1 MRRCT
6 TEFVADSVFTLQVGG
21 IMNTTSCVVVVGYNG
36 NRVHDIQ
43 KLRDLCK
50 SLYNA
55 RLILLV
61 EQIQPYDD
69 QVADHVCS
77 TSMAEKDVAASL
89 ELVVGCL
96 KADRWKLIGV
106 LPFSDRGVL
115 LGAALA
121 NHFGLPGITPAEARA
136 GLDKQI
142 FRSLEVTATQSPE
155 DYRPVFSTRVESL
168 SELRERVVELG
179 GKAFIKPA
187 CEGASRGCRVI
198 HHPSE
203 CDEAWLALKAYRQG
217 GIVIEELIQNAREY
231 SWDCVAGST
240 WVTEKT
246 TTEGAYRAEIQQVV
260 PALLPADTQARLMA
274 AGRHMADLV
283 SQDNGAWHNEV
294 FHRPDHLTSA
304 VEINMRPGGMHI
316 WDLALRAFVDFNPW
330 ERWVRWAVE
339 GQVERH
345 DPVPRGY
352 CGIRLLRASVG
363 GILRTIPDIQA
374 LARSLNIELVEAV
387 FAKRIGDS
395 ITALVQDNTSFI
407 GHIVLFNEDYER
419 LSNDLLRLAEATE
432 SRIGITSLAPPA
444 LAVG

>member
-1 MRRCT
+1 
-6 TEFVADSVFTLQVGG
+6 
-21 IMNTTSCVVVVGYNG
+21 MNTTSCVVVVGYNG

-77 TSMAEKDVAASL
+77 TSLAESDVAASL

-96 KADRWKLIGV
+96 NADRWKLIGV

-121 NHFGLPGITPAEARA
+121 SHFGLPGITPAEARA

-142 FRSLEVTATQSPE
+142 FRSLEVTATTSPE

-168 SELRERVVELG
+168 SELRQRVVELG
-179 GKAFIKPA
+179 GRGFIKPA

-203 CDEAWLALKAYRQG
+203 CDEAWQALKPYREG
-217 GIVIEELIQNAREY
+217 GIVIEELIHNAREY

-240 WVTEKT
+240 WITEKT

-260 PALLPADTQARLMA
+260 PAPLSTGVQAQLMA

-283 SQDNGAWHNEV
+283 SCDNGAWHNEV
-294 FHRPDHLTSA
+294 FLRVDHLTSA
-304 VEINMRPGGMHI
+304 VETNMRPGGMHI
-316 WDLALRAFVDFNPW
+316 WDLARRAFVNFNPW

-339 GQVERH
+339 GQINHHE
-345 DPVPRGY
+345 PVPRGY
-352 CGIRLLRASVG
+352 CGIRLLRATAG
-363 GILRTIPDIQA
+363 GILRDAPDIQA

-387 FAKRIGDS
+387 VAKRIGDS
-395 ITALVQDNTSFI
+395 VTALVQDNTSFI
-407 GHIVLFNEDYER
+407 GHIVLFNEDYGQ
-419 LSNDLLRLAEATE
+419 LNSDLLRLAEAIE
-432 SRIGITSLAPPA
+432 SRIGIISLAPPER
-444 LAVG
+444 AVC

>member
-1 MRRCT
+1 
-6 TEFVADSVFTLQVGG
+6 
-21 IMNTTSCVVVVGYNG
+21 MNTTSCVVVVGYNG

-43 KLRDLCK
+43 KLRELCK

-61 EQIQPYDD
+61 EKIQPDDD

-77 TSMAEKDVAASL
+77 TSLAEDDVAASL

-96 KADRWKLIGV
+96 NADSWKLIGV

-121 NHFGLPGITPAEARA
+121 SHFGLPGITPGEARA

-142 FRSLEVTATQSPE
+142 FRQLEAAASISPGG
-155 DYRPVFSTRVESL
+155 YRPVFSVRVESL
-168 SELRERVVELG
+168 SELRQRVVELG

-203 CDEAWLALKAYRQG
+203 CDDAWLALKPYREG
-217 GIVIEELIQNAREY
+217 GIVLEELVQNAREY
-231 SWDCVAGST
+231 SWDFVAGST

-260 PALLPADTQARLMA
+260 PAPLAAEVQARLMA
-274 AGRHMADLV
+274 AGRHMSGLV
-283 SQDNGAWHNEV
+283 SRDNGAWHNEV
-294 FHRPDHLTSA
+294 FLRCDNLTSA
-304 VEINMRPGGMHI
+304 VETNMRPGGMHI
-316 WDLALRAFVDFNPW
+316 WDLAKRAFVDFDPW

-339 GQVERH
+339 GQTEQH
-345 DPVPRGY
+345 EPVARGY
-352 CGIRLLRASVG
+352 CGIRLLRAPAG
-363 GILRTIPDIQA
+363 GILRVTPDIEA
-374 LARSLNIELVEAV
+374 LARALRIDLVEGQY
-387 FAKRIGDS
+387 AKRIGDS
-395 ITALVQDNTSFI
+395 VSAQVKDNFSFI
-407 GHIVLFNEDYER
+407 GHIVLFSEHYEQ
-419 LSNDLLRLAEATE
+419 LSNNLLRLAEAIE
-432 SRIGITSLAPPA
+432 SRIEVTCLAPA
-444 LAVG
+444 TRAVC

>member
-1 MRRCT
+1 
-6 TEFVADSVFTLQVGG
+6 
-21 IMNTTSCVVVVGYNG
+21 MNTTSCVVVVGYNG
-36 NRVHDIQ
+36 SRVHDVQ

-61 EQIQPYDD
+61 EQIQPQDD

-77 TSMAEKDVAASL
+77 TSLAEKDVPASL

-96 KADRWKLIGV
+96 DADRWKLIGV

-121 NHFGLPGITPAEARA
+121 SHFGLPGITPAEARA

-142 FRSLEVTATQSPE
+142 FRQLEATATEAPE
-155 DYRPVFSTRVESL
+155 DYRPILSTRIESL
-168 SELRERVVELG
+168 AELRQRVIEMG

-198 HHPSE
+198 RHPSE
-203 CDEAWLALKAYRQG
+203 CDEAWQALKPYREG
-217 GIVIEELIQNAREY
+217 GIVLEELIQNAREY
-231 SWDCVAGST
+231 SWDYVAGST
-240 WVTEKT
+240 WITEKT
-246 TTEGAYRAEIQQVV
+246 TTDGAYRAEIQQVV
-260 PALLPADTQARLMA
+260 PAPLAEDAQARLMA
-274 AGRHMADLV
+274 AGRHMAGLV

-294 FHRPDHLTSA
+294 FHRANHRTSA
-304 VEINMRPGGMHI
+304 VETNMRPGGMHI
-316 WDLALRAFVDFNPW
+316 WDLARKAFIDFDPW

-339 GQVERH
+339 GQVVNH

-352 CGIRLLRASVG
+352 CGIRLLRANTG
-363 GILRTIPDIQA
+363 GILRDVPDITS

-387 FAKRIGDS
+387 LTKRIGDS
-395 ITALVQDNTSFI
+395 VSALVKDNFSFI
-407 GHIVLFNEDYER
+407 GHIVLFNERYED
-419 LSNDLLRLAEATE
+419 LSVDLLRLAEAIE
-432 SRIGITSLAPPA
+432 SSVGITSLAA
-444 LAVG
+444 SARAVG

>member
-1 MRRCT
+1 
-6 TEFVADSVFTLQVGG
+6 
-21 IMNTTSCVVVVGYNG
+21 MNTTSCVVVVGYNG
-36 NRVHDIQ
+36 SRVHDIQ

-61 EQIQPYDD
+61 EKIQPYDD

-77 TSMAEKDVAASL
+77 TSLAEKDVAASL

-96 KADRWKLIGV
+96 KADRWKLLGV

-121 NHFGLPGITPAEARA
+121 SHFGLPGITPAEARA

-142 FRSLEVTATQSPE
+142 FRTLEAAADASPAT
-155 DYRPVFSTRVESL
+155 YRPVFSTRVESL
-168 SELRERVVELG
+168 PELRQRVVELG

-198 HHPSE
+198 QHPSD
-203 CDEAWLALKAYRQG
+203 CDEAWQALKPYREG
-217 GIVIEELIQNAREY
+217 GIVLEELIQNAREY

-240 WVTEKT
+240 WLTEKT

-260 PALLPADTQARLMA
+260 PAPLEADTHARLMA
-274 AGRHMADLV
+274 AGRHMANLV

-294 FHRPDHLTSA
+294 FHRANRLTSA
-304 VEINMRPGGMHI
+304 VETNMRPGGMHI
-316 WDLALRAFVDFNPW
+316 WDLAKRAFVDFDPW

-339 GQVERH
+339 GTIEHQE
-345 DPVPRGY
+345 PVARGY
-352 CGIRLLRASVG
+352 CGIRLLRAPAG
-363 GILRTIPDIQA
+363 GILRSTPDIEA
-374 LARSLNIELVEAV
+374 LARTLNMELVEGRY
-387 FAKRIGDS
+387 AKRIGDS
-395 ITALVQDNTSFI
+395 VSALVKDNFSFI
-407 GHIVLFNEDYER
+407 GHIVLFNEDYGQ
-419 LSNDLLRLAEATE
+419 LSSDLLRLAEAVE
-432 SRIGITSLAPPA
+432 SRIGITSLATPA
-444 LAVG
+444 MAAG

>member
-1 MRRCT
+1 
-6 TEFVADSVFTLQVGG
+6 
-21 IMNTTSCVVVVGYNG
+21 
-36 NRVHDIQ
+36 VHDIQ

-61 EQIQPYDD
+61 EKIQPFDD

-77 TSMAEKDVAASL
+77 TSLAEKDVVASL

-96 KADRWKLIGV
+96 SADRWKLIGV

-121 NHFGLPGITPAEARA
+121 SHFGLPGITPAEARA

-142 FRSLEVTATQSPE
+142 FRKLEATAATSPA
-155 DYRPVFSTRVESL
+155 DYRPVFSARVESL
-168 SELRERVVELG
+168 PELRQRVVELG

-203 CDEAWLALKAYRQG
+203 CDEAWLALKAYREG
-217 GIVIEELIQNAREY
+217 GIVLEELIQDAREY
-231 SWDCVAGST
+231 SWDCVSGST

-260 PALLPADTQARLMA
+260 PAPLAEDAQARLMA

-283 SQDNGAWHNEV
+283 SVDNGAWHNEV
-294 FHRPDHLTSA
+294 FLRADQLTSA
-304 VEINMRPGGMHI
+304 VETNMRPGGMHI
-316 WDLALRAFVDFNPW
+316 WDLARRAFVDFNPW

-339 GQVERH
+339 GQVESH
-345 DPVPRGY
+345 QPVRRGY
-352 CGIRLLRASVG
+352 CGIRLLRAPAG
-363 GILRTIPDIQA
+363 GILRFTPDIQA
-374 LARSLNIELVEAV
+374 LARELGIEVVEGV

-395 ITALVQDNTSFI
+395 VSALVKDNFSFI
-407 GHIVLFNEDYER
+407 GHIVLFNEHYGQ
-419 LSNDLLRLAEATE
+419 LSNDLLRLAEAIE
-432 SRIGITSLAPPA
+432 SRTGITSLAPPV

>member
-1 MRRCT
+1 
-6 TEFVADSVFTLQVGG
+6 
-21 IMNTTSCVVVVGYNG
+21 MNTTSCVVVVGYNG
-36 NRVHDIQ
+36 SRVNDIQ

-61 EQIQPYDD
+61 EQIKSNDD

-77 TSMAEKDVAASL
+77 TSFAEKDVAASL
-89 ELVVGCL
+89 ELVVSCL
-96 KADRWKLIGV
+96 GADRWKLIGV

-121 NHFGLPGITPAEARA
+121 SHFGLPGITRAEARA

-142 FRSLEVTATQSPE
+142 FRQLEAQAETSPE
-155 DYRPVFSTRVESL
+155 DYRRVFSERIESL
-168 SELRERVVELG
+168 PQLRQRVVELG

-203 CDEAWLALKAYRQG
+203 CDEVWQALKPYRDG
-217 GIVIEELIQNAREY
+217 GIVLEELIQDAREY

-260 PALLPADTQARLMA
+260 PAPLPTEVHARLMA

-294 FHRPDHLTSA
+294 FHRADQLTSA
-304 VEINMRPGGMHI
+304 VETNMRPGGMHI
-316 WDLALRAFVDFNPW
+316 WDLAKRAFVDFNPW

-339 GQVERH
+339 GKIEH
-345 DPVPRGY
+345 HEPVARGY
-352 CGIRLLRASVG
+352 CGIRLLRAPAG
-363 GILRTIPDIQA
+363 GILRSTPDIQA
-374 LARSLNIELVEAV
+374 MARALNIELVEAT

-395 ITALVQDNTSFI
+395 VSALVKDNFSFI
-407 GHIVLFNEDYER
+407 GHIVLFNEHYGQ
-419 LSNDLLRLAEATE
+419 LSNDLLRLAEAIE
-432 SRIGITSLAPPA
+432 SNVGISSLAPPA
-444 LAVG
+444 RAVG

>member
-1 MRRCT
+1 
-6 TEFVADSVFTLQVGG
+6 
-21 IMNTTSCVVVVGYNG
+21 MNTTSCVVVVGYNG

-43 KLRDLCK
+43 KLRELCK
-50 SLYNA
+50 SLYDA

-77 TSMAEKDVAASL
+77 TSLAEKDVASSL

-96 KADRWKLIGV
+96 NADRWKLIGV

-121 NHFGLPGITPAEARA
+121 NHFGLPGITPTEARA

-142 FRSLEVTATQSPE
+142 FRQLEATAASSPE
-155 DYRPVFSTRVESL
+155 DYRPVFSARVESL
-168 SELRERVVELG
+168 PELRQRVVELG

-203 CDEAWLALKAYRQG
+203 CDEAWHALKPYREG
-217 GIVIEELIQNAREY
+217 GIVLEELVQNAREY
-231 SWDCVAGST
+231 SWDYVAGST
-240 WVTEKT
+240 WITEKT

-260 PALLPADTQARLMA
+260 PAPLSADAQSRLMA
-274 AGRHMADLV
+274 AGRHMAGLV

-294 FHRPDHLTSA
+294 FHRADQLTSA
-304 VEINMRPGGMHI
+304 VETNMRPGGMHI
-316 WDLALRAFVDFNPW
+316 WDLARRAFFDFNPW

-339 GQVERH
+339 GQVEQH

-352 CGIRLLRASVG
+352 CGIRLLRAPAG
-363 GILRTIPDIQA
+363 GILRSVPDVQA

-387 FAKRIGDS
+387 LAKRIGDS
-395 ITALVQDNTSFI
+395 VCALVQDNTSFI
-407 GHIVLFNEDYER
+407 GHVVLFNEHYGQ
-419 LSNDLLRLAEATE
+419 LSNDLLRLAEAIE
-432 SRIGITSLAPPA
+432 SRIGITNLAPPER
-444 LAVG
+444 AVG

>member
-1 MRRCT
+1 
-6 TEFVADSVFTLQVGG
+6 
-21 IMNTTSCVVVVGYNG
+21 MNTTSCVVVVGYNG

-61 EQIQPYDD
+61 EQIQPHDE

-77 TSMAEKDVAASL
+77 TSLAEKDVAASL

-96 KADRWKLIGV
+96 SGDRWKLIGV

-121 NHFGLPGITPAEARA
+121 GHFGLPGITRAEARA
-136 GLDKQI
+136 GLDKQV
-142 FRSLEVTATQSPE
+142 FRHLEATAETSPE
-155 DYRPVFSTRVESL
+155 DYRAVFSGRVESL
-168 SELRERVVELG
+168 PELRQRVVELG

-203 CDEAWLALKAYRQG
+203 CDEAWHALKPYREG
-217 GIVIEELIQNAREY
+217 GIVLEELIQDAREY

-260 PALLPADTQARLMA
+260 PAPLPADVQTRLMA
-274 AGRHMADLV
+274 AGRHMAGLV
-283 SQDNGAWHNEV
+283 SQNNGAWHNEV
-294 FHRPDHLTSA
+294 FHRADQLTSA
-304 VEINMRPGGMHI
+304 VETNMRPGGMHI
-316 WDLALRAFVDFNPW
+316 WDLAKRAFVDFNPW

-339 GQVERH
+339 GRIEH
-345 DPVPRGY
+345 HEPVPRGY
-352 CGIRLLRASVG
+352 CGIRLLRAPAG
-363 GILRTIPDIQA
+363 GILRSTPDIEA
-374 LARSLNIELVEAV
+374 LARALDIEVVEAT
-387 FAKRIGDS
+387 FAKRVGDS
-395 ITALVQDNTSFI
+395 VSALVKDNFSFI
-407 GHIVLFNEDYER
+407 GHIVLFNEHYGQ
-419 LSNDLLRLAEATE
+419 LSNDLLRLADAIET
-432 SRIGITSLAPPA
+432 RVGITSLAPPVR
-444 LAVG
+444 AVG